1 MNLYAF
7 PPHAPR
13 FAGPLPGTI
22 FQGALIEKGKG
33 IGIHVLSISPLY
45 ILKHVFILKPSKR
58 PQQGAVGG
66 RGVRGARSSPAMFRK
81 KAKGKD
87 DPPAQPRVSDEYGE
101 KLTRSL
107 SMEIREL
114 RIREKEI
121 LLQLESR
128 GVKADE
134 RETRPL
140 EPPQTS
146 VDSPRP
152 LTLRPN
158 TTHVCQKKSF
168 ERQRGRNGRTR
179 APGLSKREAT
189 PRRGADLRVSE
200 APGVARPPHGAC
212 RRQRRRRAGGLAA
225 WFREGP
231 VRDSARGEQA
241 ARAGEHHRH
250 RLALFC
256 GAREAVGVHSEG
268 RDFGGCGSVPHRPEL
283 LRLRQEDP
291 TPPLHGGGQLPRLG
305 VAPQGEEGEPERDRQ
320 VWQHAAPGRDLGRPQ
335 GHRQPPGGARRA
347 ASRGETQ
354 EEKKENNDQVPPRP
368 RR

>member
-1 MNLYAF
+1 MYN
-7 PPHAPR
+7 
-13 FAGPLPGTI
+13 
-22 FQGALIEKGKG
+22 
-33 IGIHVLSISPLY
+33 S
-45 ILKHVFILKPSKR
+45 KHVFIFWSSKR

-101 KLTRSL
+101 KLKRSL

-121 LLQLESR
+121 LLQLKSR

-158 TTHVCQKKSF
+158 TTHVCKSKSF

-189 PRRGADLRVSE
+189 PRRGADL
-200 APGVARPPHGAC
+200 
-212 RRQRRRRAGGLAA
+212 
-225 WFREGP
+225 
-231 VRDSARGEQA
+231 
-241 ARAGEHHRH
+241 
-250 RLALFC
+250 
-256 GAREAVGVHSEG
+256 
-268 RDFGGCGSVPHRPEL
+268 
-283 LRLRQEDP
+283 
-291 TPPLHGGGQLPRLG
+291 
-305 VAPQGEEGEPERDRQ
+305 
-320 VWQHAAPGRDLGRPQ
+320 
-335 GHRQPPGGARRA
+335 
-347 ASRGETQ
+347 
-354 EEKKENNDQVPPRP
+354 
-368 RR
+368 

>member
-1 MNLYAF
+1 M
-7 PPHAPR
+7 
-13 FAGPLPGTI
+13 
-22 FQGALIEKGKG
+22 
-33 IGIHVLSISPLY
+33 LSISPLY

-121 LLQLESR
+121 LLQLKSR

-189 PRRGADLRVSE
+189 PRRGADL
-200 APGVARPPHGAC
+200 
-212 RRQRRRRAGGLAA
+212 
-225 WFREGP
+225 
-231 VRDSARGEQA
+231 
-241 ARAGEHHRH
+241 
-250 RLALFC
+250 
-256 GAREAVGVHSEG
+256 
-268 RDFGGCGSVPHRPEL
+268 
-283 LRLRQEDP
+283 
-291 TPPLHGGGQLPRLG
+291 
-305 VAPQGEEGEPERDRQ
+305 
-320 VWQHAAPGRDLGRPQ
+320 
-335 GHRQPPGGARRA
+335 
-347 ASRGETQ
+347 
-354 EEKKENNDQVPPRP
+354 
-368 RR
+368 